1 MRVVFAG
8 TPAFAASALQA
19 LIDAHFDVALVL
31 TRPDRPAGR
40 GLRTSFSAVKQL
52 ALKHGLAIDQPLSLH
67 GEDELTRLRASRA
80 QVMVVAAYGL
90 ILPAAVLGLF
100 PIGCINIHA
109 SLLPRWRGA
118 APIQRAILAVDRETG
133 ISIMRMDQ
141 GLDTGPVYLTERL
154 PILPDD
160 TAGSLH
166 DRLASLGARCIV
178 DALPQIERAM
188 LVSVPQASD
197 GATYAQ
203 KVTKQEAAIDW
214 RRDASTVDRQVR
226 AFNPVPGA
234 YSALGDTMVKI
245 WRVQPSAGGQGDPG
259 FIIRANEGGIDVA
272 CGLGMVK
279 ILELQ
284 QAGGKRLLAAEFA
297 RGASSLAGQR
307 FES

>member
-1 MRVVFAG
+1 
-8 TPAFAASALQA
+8 
-19 LIDAHFDVALVL
+19 
-31 TRPDRPAGR
+31 
-40 GLRTSFSAVKQL
+40 
-52 ALKHGLAIDQPLSLH
+52 
-67 GEDELTRLRASRA
+67 
-80 QVMVVAAYGL
+80 
-90 ILPAAVLGLF
+90 
-100 PIGCINIHA
+100 
-109 SLLPRWRGA
+109 
-118 APIQRAILAVDRETG
+118 
-133 ISIMRMDQ
+133 
-141 GLDTGPVYLTERL
+141 
-154 PILPDD
+154 
-160 TAGSLH
+160 
-166 DRLASLGARCIV
+166 
-178 DALPQIERAM
+178 M